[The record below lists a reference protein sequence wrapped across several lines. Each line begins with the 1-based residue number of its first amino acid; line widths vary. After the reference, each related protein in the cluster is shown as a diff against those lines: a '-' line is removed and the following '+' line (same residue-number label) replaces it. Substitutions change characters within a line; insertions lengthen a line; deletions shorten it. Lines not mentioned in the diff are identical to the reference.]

1 MWSLKFLICQNL
13 EFEPHRRK
21 KWNRHILY
29 ISQSTE
35 KSLYCGIIRF
45 YSKDMPMFYELVIKK
60 YSYQK
65 KKRDHFFVFMEEVH
79 LPQTLDLILTIL
91 NSEEQKLNCLF
102 FY

>member
-1 MWSLKFLICQNL
+1 
-13 EFEPHRRK
+13 
-21 KWNRHILY
+21 
-29 ISQSTE
+29 
-35 KSLYCGIIRF
+35 
-45 YSKDMPMFYELVIKK
+45 MPMFYELVIKK

-102 FY
+102 FYWKNMKKWKKQTTKQQKL